1 MVMDTKR
8 LILRPILESDADPL
22 YPLINDP
29 DVAANMHIPHPY
41 PDGMLLPWIKAA
53 RESMAH
59 DERREMTI
67 LLKSTGAPI
76 GVCGIHRI
84 DWEHMSG
91 EIGYWLGKPFWGNGY
106 MTEAVTGILEYGFNE
121 LDLDLYRM
129 YARCLMCNP
138 ASARVLEKSGMK
150 FEGCA
155 RGEVKKDGRYIDV
168 LHFGM
173 IKPEFAVP
181 D

>member
-1 MVMDTKR
+1 MVLDTKR
-8 LILRPILESDADPL
+8 LILRPILETDADPL

-29 DVAANMHIPHPY
+29 DVSVHMLGIPHPY

-67 LLKSTGAPI
+67 VLRSTGAPI

-91 EIGYWLGKPFWGNGY
+91 EIGYWLGKSLWGNGY
-106 MTEAVTGILEYGFNE
+106 MTEAVIGLLEYGFD
-121 LDLDLYRM
+121 DLDLYRM
-129 YARCLMCNP
+129 HARCFMSNP

-155 RGEVKKDGRYIDV
+155 RGEVQKDGRYMDV
-168 LHFGM
+168 LHFGL
-173 IKPEFAVP
+173 IKPEFIFE